1 MREQLAQRPML
12 ALLFGMICGSGLAF
26 GNWPWIAF
34 PFLCLLV
41 WRWKFLGFGVAGF
54 LIGFLLM
61 PAVPELERER
71 RGVSGNLLVSTVP
84 EYGQEAR
91 LAWGEYEGK
100 RYRLILPDLGG
111 IHRGDRGSFS
121 GEIRALSEVA
131 GYSRGSVGVIKVE
144 RFELEDEGFFLW
156 RWGDQI
162 AASFRESSTE
172 GLSARSAAIVR
183 GVCFNQTDGLDQD
196 DWAAYRRFGVIHL
209 LSASGFHVVVVA
221 GMLLG
226 LFSLFPMPRLVQ
238 IGLVLGV
245 LCLFAAAAGFRP
257 PILRAV
263 LMAGIALP
271 AYALRREA
279 DSVSAVSLAGVVNL
293 ILDPTVMVDLG
304 FQLSMLTTFGLVWV
318 ITPQR
323 WDGWN
328 WGARLVA
335 PTIIAT
341 CASYPLLGS
350 VFGVVSWVG
359 IIGNIVAAPLVGL
372 LVVFSLLAWAVES
385 LVPPVGSTLWM
396 GIDGLASVVNR
407 IVEIGGSTPGPEFV
421 LPAYS
426 VAGVVGLYGLIL
438 AIGGWKK

>member
-1 MREQLAQRPML
+1 MREQLAQRPVL
-12 ALLFGMICGSGLAF
+12 ALLFGMICGGGLVF

-34 PFLCLLV
+34 PLLCLLV

-61 PAVPELERER
+61 PPIPELERER
-71 RGVSGNLLVSTVP
+71 REVAGKLVVSTVP
-84 EYGQEAR
+84 EYGQESR
-91 LAWGEYEGK
+91 LAWGEYNGK
-100 RYRLILPDLGG
+100 RYRLILPDVGG

-121 GEIRALSEVA
+121 GEVRALSEVA
-131 GYSRGSVGVIKVE
+131 GYSRGSVGVIEVE
-144 RFELEDEGFFLW
+144 RFKLEVEGFFLW
-156 RWGDQI
+156 RWGDQV
-162 AASFRESSTE
+162 AASFRESSSE
-172 GLSARSAAIVR
+172 GLSERSAAIVR

-196 DWAAYRRFGVIHL
+196 DWAAFRRFGVIHL

-221 GMLLG
+221 GMLMG
-226 LFSLFPMPRLVQ
+226 LFSLFPMPRMVQ
-238 IGLVLGV
+238 IGLVLGI

-271 AYALRREA
+271 AYAFRREA
-279 DSVSAVSLAGVVNL
+279 DGVSAVALAGVVNL
-293 ILDPTVMVDLG
+293 VLDPTVLVDLG
-304 FQLSMLTTFGLVWV
+304 FQLSMLTTFGLVWA

-328 WGARLVA
+328 WGVRLVA
-335 PTIIAT
+335 PTMIAT

-359 IIGNIVAAPLVGL
+359 IIGNVLAAPLVGL
-372 LVVFSLLAWAVES
+372 LVVFSLMVWIIEI

-396 GIDGLASVVNR
+396 VIDGLASVVNR
-407 IVEIGGSTPGPEFV
+407 IVDVGGSFQGAEIV
-421 LPAYS
+421 VPAYS
-426 VAGVVGLYGLIL
+426 AAGVVGLYGLIIV
-438 AIGGWKK
+438 IGGWKK